1 MTDYQIDPYKLND
14 VLQQILDKLALV
26 ESKSNSASPEFQVL
40 MNNYLTKANE
50 AERNQ
55 ARFDEALER
64 LDLAEQESKKFK
76 IENQELIE
84 RIRSHERDFDS
95 LRLDHQ
101 REINNIK
108 DELNKIVQSKNDL
121 EAVLSEKYSREF
133 TLYKSEAERQMTQ
146 SQAEINDL
154 LQTQKKLEDKLKI
167 RSQEADNVEKELSD
181 LKIKLA
187 DEQARIREEIIEA
200 TKRSHQIE
208 QRFQDEREQMLK
220 RIRELES
227 SNEELNSAFTLKER
241 ELEYK
246 DALLSQTLRQPPKT
260 TFSNNNPKPI
270 PQTREN
276 TEEEQHSLTINKT
289 ASIMPIP
296 KSEELIQ
303 ENTEVQSPVQDS
315 PKEKKVGGIWSKLN

>member
-14 VLQQILDKLALV
+14 VLQQILDKLALM
-26 ESKSNSASPEFQVL
+26 EGKSNSASPEFQVL

-64 LDLAEQESKKFK
+64 LDLAEQESKKLK
-76 IENQELIE
+76 VENQELIE
-84 RIRSHERDFDS
+84 RIRSYERDFDS

-101 REINNIK
+101 REINNIR

-121 EAVLSEKYSREF
+121 ETVLSEKYSREF
-133 TLYKSEAERQMTQ
+133 TLYKGEAERQMTQ

-154 LQTQKKLEDKLKI
+154 LQTQRKLDDKLKI

-227 SNEELNSAFTLKER
+227 SNEELSSAFTLKER

-260 TFSNNNPKPI
+260 TSRPI
-270 PQTREN
+270 PQSRQN
-276 TEEEQHSLTINKT
+276 DEEVEERPQHSLTINKT
-289 ASIMPIP
+289 ASIMPVP
-296 KSEELIQ
+296 KNEEVVEEI
-303 ENTEVQSPVQDS
+303 EEVQTPPAVNP